1 MKEFTSAA
9 VEAVEDADRE
19 TRIKALLAAG
29 KTRSEAEAETEE
41 DSFIE
46 FKLDGRTLKAY
57 TPTPGQLAFLL
68 ANMGRGQ
75 TKDGR
80 FASVM
85 NVMLESLDEDDQ
97 EYLESRLL
105 TRRRGK
111 MMDLKKLEEIFEHL
125 VEEWFA
131 TPTQGQ

>member
-9 VEAVEDADRE
+9 TEAVEDADRE
-19 TRIKALLAAG
+19 TRIMALLAAG
-29 KTRSEAEAETEE
+29 KTRAEAEAETAE
-41 DSFIE
+41 DPYIE
-46 FKLDGRTLKAY
+46 FKLDGRVCKAY

-80 FASVM
+80 FASIM

-97 EYLESRLL
+97 EFVENRLL

-111 MMDLKKLEEIFEHL
+111 MMDLKVLEGIFEHL